1 MGLCPPQ
8 LWLLHPDHRT
18 GAVHLLGSRPYTTQ
32 PLAPGGAPGS
42 PSGRRTGSGGDTA
55 GTSNVARRLPEPSTA
70 AAAHGHGQVCTLN
83 PCGEAHVGLREAPG
97 LTAGPRG
104 ARVLALCGPARRC
117 PGSGLPFLPALR
129 PAGAVSVPV
138 TYEGRH
144 QRMRTSPAREEPQAP
159 RGGPRSRLVHASARL
174 PAWIELREL
183 VHSLCV
189 KSSTYFPVFLLP
201 VKSVVAPEGGAA
213 RGTEPPRASETRRQ
227 AGSAAA
233 GGGPAQAGLQAT
245 PRAHCPTGEASAS
258 PHHRGDGT
266 RGAGARER
274 PPAPSGRSWRTQ
286 DPGGPGPGRLG
297 QGGVWH
303 LLTRFQSQ
311 LTWRP
316 ASRVKPDTGVS

>member
-1 MGLCPPQ
+1 M
-8 LWLLHPDHRT
+8 
-18 GAVHLLGSRPYTTQ
+18 
-32 PLAPGGAPGS
+32 
-42 PSGRRTGSGGDTA
+42 
-55 GTSNVARRLPEPSTA
+55 
-70 AAAHGHGQVCTLN
+70 
-83 PCGEAHVGLREAPG
+83 
-97 LTAGPRG
+97 
-104 ARVLALCGPARRC
+104 LALRSPARRC
-117 PGSGLPFLPALR
+117 LGSGLPFLPALR

-144 QRMRTSPAREEPQAP
+144 QRMRTSPAGEEPQAP
-159 RGGPRSRLVHASARL
+159 RGGPRSRLVHATARL

-189 KSSTYFPVFLLP
+189 KNSTCFPVFLLP

-213 RGTEPPRASETRRQ
+213 RGTEPPQASETWRQ

-245 PRAHCPTGEASAS
+245 PRAHCPTGEAAAS

-311 LTWRP
+311 LTWRL
-316 ASRVKPDTGVS
+316 ASHVKPDTGVS

>member
-1 MGLCPPQ
+1 M
-8 LWLLHPDHRT
+8 
-18 GAVHLLGSRPYTTQ
+18 
-32 PLAPGGAPGS
+32 
-42 PSGRRTGSGGDTA
+42 
-55 GTSNVARRLPEPSTA
+55 
-70 AAAHGHGQVCTLN
+70 
-83 PCGEAHVGLREAPG
+83 
-97 LTAGPRG
+97 
-104 ARVLALCGPARRC
+104 LALRSPARRC

-144 QRMRTSPAREEPQAP
+144 QRMRTSPAGEEPQAP
-159 RGGPRSRLVHASARL
+159 GGGPRSRLVHASARL

-189 KSSTYFPVFLLP
+189 KNSTCFPVFLLP

-213 RGTEPPRASETRRQ
+213 RGTEPPQASETWRQ

-245 PRAHCPTGEASAS
+245 PRAHRPTGEAAAS

-266 RGAGARER
+266 RGTGARER

-311 LTWRP
+311 LTWRL